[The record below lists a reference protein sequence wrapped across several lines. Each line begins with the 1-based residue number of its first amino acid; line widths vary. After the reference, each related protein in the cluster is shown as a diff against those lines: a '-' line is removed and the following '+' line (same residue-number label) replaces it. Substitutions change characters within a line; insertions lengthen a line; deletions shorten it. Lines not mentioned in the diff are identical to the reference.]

1 MLSGCAFWFEKRS
14 QDNAYEKL
22 ENKINKQTQAVCF
35 SMKTEV
41 TNLEILCCTREVL
54 GQIVDGSVQSSV
66 DTTREASLNW
76 STFE

>member
-1 MLSGCAFWFEKRS
+1 
-14 QDNAYEKL
+14 
-22 ENKINKQTQAVCF
+22 
-35 SMKTEV
+35 MKTEV